1 MEWYYYQYRVVYGTR
16 TARVLATGLIEE
28 WIYIFSGTRVSWES
42 IHSNID
48 RVLDSEMYR
57 LSPSPR

>member
-16 TARVLATGLIEE
+16 TARVLATGLKNGFTV
-28 WIYIFSGTRVSWES
+28 FSGTRVSWES